1 MLDPMLFALAVLVIL
16 GTPGPTNTLLA
27 TGGAALGWRRAWRLI
42 PAEMAGYT
50 IAILVLGLLLGPAI
64 AAQPWLARAMRLA
77 VACFLLALA
86 WKLWRRG
93 LAGGA
98 RAGEA
103 VTPGQVFLTTLLNP
117 KAIILALGVVPFGQA
132 PVWPWMLGFLAILA
146 PVASAWVLFGAL
158 LGRVGGGAGGAWV
171 PRLGAVVIAGFA
183 LLLGRAVFP

>member
-1 MLDPMLFALAVLVIL
+1 MLDPLLFSLAVLVIL

-50 IAILVLGLLLGPAI
+50 LAILALGLLLGPAI

-77 VACFLLALA
+77 VACFLLGLA

-93 LAGGA
+93 LAGA
-98 RAGEA
+98 AAGTA

-132 PVWPWMLGFLAILA
+132 PVLPYMLGFLAILA
-146 PVASAWVLFGAL
+146 PVAAGWVLFGAL
-158 LGRVGGGAGGAWV
+158 LGRVGGAWV
-171 PRLGAVVIAGFA
+171 PLLGAGVIAGFA
-183 LLLGRAVFP
+183 LLLLARAISP

>member
-27 TGGAALGWRRAWRLI
+27 TGGAAMGWRRAWRLI

-50 IAILVLGLLLGPAI
+50 IAILVLGLLLGPVI
-64 AAQPWLARAMRLA
+64 AAQPWLARGMRLA
-77 VACFLLALA
+77 VAAFLLALA

-93 LAGGA
+93 MGGA
-98 RAGEA
+98 AAGAA

-117 KAIILALGVVPFGQA
+117 KAIVLALGVVPFGQA
-132 PVWPWMLGFLAILA
+132 PVWPYLLGFLAILA

-158 LGRVGGGAGGAWV
+158 LGRAGGAWV

-183 LLLGRAVFP
+183 LLLLWRAISP